1 MNGETTKRDE
11 LTICIIATTIGKSP
25 REVTHSFIFDEAI
38 KLSQRGLNIHVVTSK
53 LEREFFAYG
62 LKFHGIARMAE
73 LRALHFLMR
82 NLTDYSFI
90 SLLRNPLRIYW
101 ESLYAL
107 SVSRVIEKYDV
118 DLIHAHFA
126 YPEGFV
132 GVLAGE
138 KIKRP
143 LIVTIHGYDL
153 LTEPSVGYGLRLH
166 KHYDLII
173 RSVLKKADA
182 IILSSK
188 ALYREA
194 SLILS
199 SNEIGKIH
207 LIPNGVDVNKFNPS
221 IDGSEIKRLYKA
233 EGKYIVFTARHHR
246 PVYGIAY
253 LIMAAKLVISK
264 RKDVIFIIGGDGP
277 LLNYHKEL
285 AGKLGIKDHIVFTGA
300 IPRDIIPKYYAASD
314 IVVVPSLQESWGLVA
329 TEAMACGKPVIA
341 SNVGGLPDQII
352 DGFNG
357 FLVPPRSP
365 KAIADKILYLLENPS
380 EARRIGRNGR
390 MLAEEKYDIEKRVDK
405 IIEVYK
411 KLLENNKLN

>member
-1 MNGETTKRDE
+1 MNNGSSV
-11 LTICIIATTIGKSP
+11 CIIASSIGKSP
-25 REVTHSFIFDEAI
+25 IEMPQSFVFDEALR
-38 KLSQRGLNIHVVTSK
+38 LSRRSLDIHIATSK
-53 LEREFFAYG
+53 LNHEVSSYG
-62 LKFHGIARMAE
+62 MRFHGITRVTE
-73 LRALHFLMR
+73 PQVIPFLVR
-82 NLTDYSFI
+82 NLINYPFI
-90 SLLRNPLRIYW
+90 SLSRNLLRIYW

-107 SVSRVIEKYDV
+107 NVSKVIEKYDV

-132 GVLAGE
+132 GVLARE

-166 KHYDLII
+166 KHYDLIV
-173 RSVLKKADA
+173 RSVLGKADA
-182 IILSSK
+182 IILASK

-194 SLILS
+194 SRILS
-199 SNEIGKIH
+199 NNEIGKIH

-233 EGKYIVFTARHHR
+233 EGKYIVFTARYHR

-264 RKDVIFIIGGDGP
+264 RKDVVFIIGGDGP

-285 AGKLGIKDHIVFTGA
+285 TGKLGVKDYIVFTGA

-357 FLVPPRSP
+357 FLVPSRSP

-405 IIEVYK
+405 IIEIYK
-411 KLLENNKLN
+411 KLLENKKLN

>member
-1 MNGETTKRDE
+1 MSFNHRV
-11 LTICIIATTIGKSP
+11 CIIASSIGKSP
-25 REVTHSFIFDEAI
+25 SEIPQSFVFDEAFR
-38 KLSQRGLNIHVVTSK
+38 LSRKGLDIHIVTSR
-53 LEREFFAYG
+53 LEREIASYG
-62 LKFHGIARMAE
+62 MKFHGIMRRPE
-73 LRALHFLMR
+73 LRTLHFLVR
-82 NLTDYSFI
+82 NLIDYPFI
-90 SLLRNPLRIYW
+90 SLSRNLSHIYL

-132 GVLAGE
+132 GVLARE

-153 LTEPSVGYGLRLH
+153 LTEPSIGYGLRLH

-182 IILSSK
+182 IILASK
-188 ALYREA
+188 ALYMEA
-194 SLILS
+194 SRILS
-199 SNEIGKIH
+199 NNEIGKIH

-253 LIMAAKLVISK
+253 LIMAAKLVISRK
-264 RKDVIFIIGGDGP
+264 KDVVFIIGGDGP

-285 AGKLGIKDHIVFTGA
+285 AGKLGIKDHILFTGA
-300 IPRDIIPKYYAASD
+300 ILRDLILKYYAASD

-357 FLVPPRSP
+357 FLVPPRDP
-365 KAIADKILYLLENPS
+365 KAIADRILYLLENPS
-380 EARRIGRNGR
+380 VAKRMGRNGR
-390 MLAEEKYDIEKRVDK
+390 ELAEEKYNIEKRVDK
-405 IIEVYK
+405 IIEIYR
-411 KLLENNKLN
+411 KLLEK

>member
-1 MNGETTKRDE
+1 MSFNHRV
-11 LTICIIATTIGKSP
+11 CIIASSIGKSP
-25 REVTHSFIFDEAI
+25 SEIPQSFVFDEAFR
-38 KLSQRGLNIHVVTSK
+38 LSRKGLDIHIVTSR
-53 LEREFFAYG
+53 LEHEIASYG
-62 LKFHGIARMAE
+62 MKFHGIMRRPE
-73 LRALHFLMR
+73 SRALHFLVR
-82 NLTDYSFI
+82 NLIEYPFI
-90 SLLRNPLRIYW
+90 SLSRNLSRIYL

-132 GVLAGE
+132 GVLARE

-153 LTEPSVGYGLRLH
+153 LTEPSIGYGLRLH

-182 IILSSK
+182 IILASK

-194 SLILS
+194 SRILS
-199 SNEIGKIH
+199 NNEIGKIH

-233 EGKYIVFTARHHR
+233 EGKYIVFTARYHR

-264 RKDVIFIIGGDGP
+264 RKDVVFIIGGDGP

-285 AGKLGIKDHIVFTGA
+285 AGKLVVKDYIVFTGA

-365 KAIADKILYLLENPS
+365 KTIADKILYLLENPS

-405 IIEVYK
+405 IIEIYK
-411 KLLENNKLN
+411 KLLENKKLN

>member
-1 MNGETTKRDE
+1 MIKGLRVG
-11 LTICIIATTIGKSP
+11 IVAGQVGKTP
-25 REVTHSFIFDEAI
+25 EEVTYSFVFDEAYR
-38 KLSQRGLNIHVVTSK
+38 LAMRGIEVHIVRSKIEKDSKSYGIYYHGLEKMYDAEAIWSFMKNI
-53 LEREFFAYG
+53 
-62 LKFHGIARMAE
+62 FHYPPM
-73 LRALHFLMR
+73 
-82 NLTDYSFI
+82 
-90 SLLRNPLRIYW
+90 SLLRRPTSIYW
-101 ESLYAL
+101 ENLYAFN
-107 SVSRVIEKYDV
+107 VSKIVKKYNIN
-118 DLIHAHFA
+118 LIHAHFA
-126 YPEGFV
+126 YPGGFV
-132 GVLAGE
+132 GVLASE

-173 RSVLKKADA
+173 KSVLKKANA

-188 ALYREA
+188 TLYREA

-352 DGFNG
+352 DEFNG

>member
-1 MNGETTKRDE
+1 VKLISFNHRV
-11 LTICIIATTIGKSP
+11 CIIASSIGKSP
-25 REVTHSFIFDEAI
+25 SEIPQSFVFDEAFR
-38 KLSQRGLNIHVVTSK
+38 LSRKGLDIHIITSR
-53 LEREFFAYG
+53 LEREIASYG
-62 LKFHGIARMAE
+62 MKFHGIMRRPE
-73 LRALHFLMR
+73 LRTLHFLVR
-82 NLTDYSFI
+82 NLIDYPFI
-90 SLLRNPLRIYW
+90 SLSRNLLRIYL

-132 GVLAGE
+132 GVLARE

-153 LTEPSVGYGLRLH
+153 LTEPSIGYGLRLH

-182 IILSSK
+182 IILASK
-188 ALYREA
+188 ALYMEA
-194 SLILS
+194 SRILS
-199 SNEIGKIH
+199 NNEIGKIH

-221 IDGSEIKRLYKA
+221 INGSEIKRLYKA
-233 EGKYIVFTARHHR
+233 EGKYIVFTARYHR

-253 LIMAAKLVISK
+253 LIMAAKLVVSRK
-264 RKDVIFIIGGDGP
+264 KDVVFIIGGDGP
-277 LLNYHKEL
+277 LLNCHKEL
-285 AGKLGIKDHIVFTGA
+285 AGKLGIKDHILFTGA

-314 IVVVPSLQESWGLVA
+314 IVVVPSLQESWGLAA

-357 FLVPPRSP
+357 FLVPPRDP
-365 KAIADKILYLLENPS
+365 KAIADRILYLLENPS
-380 EARRIGRNGR
+380 VAKRMGRNSR
-390 MLAEEKYDIEKRVDK
+390 ELAEEKYNIEKRVDK
-405 IIEVYK
+405 IIEIYR
-411 KLLENNKLN
+411 KLLEK

>member
-1 MNGETTKRDE
+1 MSFNHRV
-11 LTICIIATTIGKSP
+11 CIIASSIGKSP
-25 REVTHSFIFDEAI
+25 SEIPQSFVFDEAFR
-38 KLSQRGLNIHVVTSK
+38 LSRKGLDIHIVTSR
-53 LEREFFAYG
+53 LEREIASYG
-62 LKFHGIARMAE
+62 MKFHGIMRRPE
-73 LRALHFLMR
+73 LRALHFLVR
-82 NLTDYSFI
+82 NLIDYPFI
-90 SLLRNPLRIYW
+90 SLSRNLSRIYL

-132 GVLAGE
+132 GVLARE

-153 LTEPSVGYGLRLH
+153 LTEPSIGYGLRLH
-166 KHYDLII
+166 KHYDFII
-173 RSVLKKADA
+173 RSVLEKADA
-182 IILSSK
+182 IILASK
-188 ALYREA
+188 ALYMEA
-194 SLILS
+194 SRILS
-199 SNEIGKIH
+199 NNEIGKIH

-221 IDGSEIKRLYKA
+221 IDGTEIKRLHKA
-233 EGKYIVFTARHHR
+233 EGKHIVFTARHHR

-253 LIMAAKLVISK
+253 LIMAAKLVISR
-264 RKDVIFIIGGDGP
+264 RKDVVFIIGGDGP

-285 AGKLGIKDHIVFTGA
+285 AGKLGVKDYIVFTGA

-380 EARRIGRNGR
+380 EARIIGRNGR

>member
-1 MNGETTKRDE
+1 MSFNHRV
-11 LTICIIATTIGKSP
+11 CIIASSIGKSP
-25 REVTHSFIFDEAI
+25 SEIPQSFVFDEASR
-38 KLSQRGLNIHVVTSK
+38 LSRKGLNIHVVTSR
-53 LEREFFAYG
+53 LEHEITSYG
-62 LKFHGIARMAE
+62 MKFHGIMRRPE
-73 LRALHFLMR
+73 SGALHFLVR
-82 NLTDYSFI
+82 NLIEYPFV
-90 SLLRNPLRIYW
+90 SLSRNLSRIYL

-107 SVSRVIEKYDV
+107 SVSRIIEKYDV

-132 GVLAGE
+132 GVLARE

-143 LIVTIHGYDL
+143 LILTIHGYDL

-166 KHYDLII
+166 KHYDLIV
-173 RSVLKKADA
+173 RSVLGKADA
-182 IILSSK
+182 IILASK
-188 ALYREA
+188 ALYTEA
-194 SLILS
+194 SRILS
-199 SNEIGKIH
+199 NDEIGKIH

-233 EGKYIVFTARHHR
+233 EGKYIVFTARYHR

-264 RKDVIFIIGGDGP
+264 RKDVVFIIGGDGP
-277 LLNYHKEL
+277 LLNYHREL
-285 AGKLGIKDHIVFTGA
+285 AGKLGLKDYIVFTGA
-300 IPRDIIPKYYAASD
+300 IPRHIIPKYYAASD

-329 TEAMACGKPVIA
+329 TEAMACGKPVIV

-380 EARRIGRNGR
+380 EARRLGRNGR

-405 IIEVYK
+405 IIEIYR
-411 KLLENNKLN
+411 KLLENKKLN

>member
-1 MNGETTKRDE
+1 MSFNHRV
-11 LTICIIATTIGKSP
+11 CIIASSIGKSP
-25 REVTHSFIFDEAI
+25 SEIPQSFVFDEAFR
-38 KLSQRGLNIHVVTSK
+38 LSRKGLDIHIVTSR
-53 LEREFFAYG
+53 LEREIASYG
-62 LKFHGIARMAE
+62 MKFHGIMRRPE
-73 LRALHFLMR
+73 LRALHFLVR
-82 NLTDYSFI
+82 NLIDYPFI
-90 SLLRNPLRIYW
+90 SLSRNLSRIYL

-132 GVLAGE
+132 GVLARE

-153 LTEPSVGYGLRLH
+153 LTEPSIGYGLRLH

-182 IILSSK
+182 IILASK
-188 ALYREA
+188 ALYMEA
-194 SLILS
+194 SRILS
-199 SNEIGKIH
+199 NNEIGKIH

-233 EGKYIVFTARHHR
+233 EGKYIVFTARYHR
-246 PVYGIAY
+246 SVYGIAY

-285 AGKLGIKDHIVFTGA
+285 AGKLGVKDYIVFTGA

-405 IIEVYK
+405 IIEIYK